1 MLELKNITKDFGRGT
16 TRSRALDKVSLVVAK
31 GEIHG
36 LLGLNGSGKSTLLN
50 ILFGNPC
57 IRIDG
62 GYTGEVRLDGCCI
75 NPQNPSQAAA
85 AGIGMIHQE
94 FALFDTMSVAAN
106 ITLTH
111 EPVFSF
117 SSNLFGRDLA
127 LVHNTRARVRARQ
140 VLGRLG
146 LELDVDVLPSRLS
159 VGMRQ
164 FVEVAREIGKSDLQL
179 LLLDEPTAV
188 LNEADAA
195 RLLDAVREFA
205 ASGGAVLY
213 VSHRLEEVASLCDRM
228 TVLRDGKVAGRFQQG
243 CSIYDL
249 ARSMT
254 GGDVKKVSRKRTM
267 PDTETALRFGNFC
280 VSMPGEMLSGV
291 DLDIRKGEVLGL
303 AGLSGQGKLAL
314 APGAMGLL
322 PSTGTFQ
329 VHGEELQDRN
339 SSQMIRRRVYY
350 MPDDRRL
357 MGLLLEHSVLEN
369 MVLPAAWNTGRFL
382 RRFPVPGLRMLHR
395 RECESWVAEKVDALQ
410 IKCTSMHQK
419 TGQLSG
425 GNQQKVVIAQ
435 SLAADPDILFVS
447 EPTRGVDLQAKE
459 RILEILLQI
468 NEQRGATIVMAS
480 SELEELQRVCDRV
493 AVIHGGK
500 VSAVLPPD
508 ADDEEFALAFSGVR
522 RAAAS

>member
-1 MLELKNITKDFGRGT
+1 M
-16 TRSRALDKVSLVVAK
+16 TRTRALDHVSLTVGQ
-31 GEIHG
+31 GEVHG

-62 GYTGEVRLDGCCI
+62 GYTGEVRLGGKTI
-75 NPQNPSQAAA
+75 NPQTPSQAAA

-106 ITLTH
+106 ITLTR

-117 SSNLFGRDLA
+117 SSNLLGRDFA
-127 LVHNTRARVRARQ
+127 LVHSARTRTKAQQ
-140 VLGRLG
+140 VLARLG
-146 LELDVDVLPSRLS
+146 LDLDVDILPSKLS

-164 FVEVAREIGKSDLQL
+164 FVEVAREIGKSDLRL

-188 LNEADAA
+188 LNEPDAA
-195 RLLDAVREFA
+195 KLLDAVREFA
-205 ASGGAVLY
+205 AAGGAVLY
-213 VSHRLEEVASLCDRM
+213 VSHRLEEITALCDRM
-228 TVLRDGKVAGRFQQG
+228 TVLRDGSIAGRFQRG
-243 CSIYDL
+243 CSIFDL

-254 GGDVKKVSRKRTM
+254 GGDVVKVRKKRSVLQND
-267 PDTETALRFGNFC
+267 PALRFRNFC

-291 DLDIRKGEVLGL
+291 DLDVHKGEVLGL

-322 PSTGTFQ
+322 PSAGTIQ
-329 VHGEELQDRN
+329 IHGETLHSRN

-382 RRFPVPGLRMLHR
+382 RRFPLPGLRMLHR
-395 RECESWVAEKVDALQ
+395 KACESWVRDKLDTLQ

-419 TGQLSG
+419 AGQLSG

-435 SLAADPDILFVS
+435 SLAAEPDILFVS

-480 SELEELQRVCDRV
+480 SELDELQRVCDRV

-500 VSAVLPPD
+500 VSAILPPD
-508 ADDEEFALAFSGVR
+508 ADDQDFALAFSGLSEAV
-522 RAAAS
+522 SQ

>member
-1 MLELKNITKDFGRGT
+1 
-16 TRSRALDKVSLVVAK
+16 
-31 GEIHG
+31 
-36 LLGLNGSGKSTLLN
+36 
-50 ILFGNPC
+50 
-57 IRIDG
+57 
-62 GYTGEVRLDGCCI
+62 
-75 NPQNPSQAAA
+75 
-85 AGIGMIHQE
+85 MIHQE

-106 ITLTH
+106 ISLTR
-111 EPVFSF
+111 EPVFTF
-117 SSNLFGRDLA
+117 SSNLLGRDFA
-127 LVHNTRARVRARQ
+127 LVHEARTRAKAKQ
-140 VLGRLG
+140 VLTRLG
-146 LELDVDVLPSRLS
+146 LNLDVGILPSKLS

-164 FVEVAREIGKSDLQL
+164 FVEVAREIAKSDLQL

-188 LNEADAA
+188 LNETDAA
-195 RLLDAVREFA
+195 KLLDAVREFA
-205 ASGGAVLY
+205 AAGCAVLY
-213 VSHRLEEVASLCDRM
+213 VSHRLEEVTALCDRM
-228 TVLRDGKVAGRFQQG
+228 TVLRDGKIAGRFERG

-254 GGDVKKVSRKRTM
+254 GGEVIKVRKKRTVLRNG
-267 PDTETALRFGNFC
+267 PALQFRNFC
-280 VSMPGEMLSGV
+280 VPMPGEMLSGV
-291 DLDIRKGEVLGL
+291 DLDVHKGEVLGL

-314 APGAMGLL
+314 APGVMGLL

-329 VHGEELQDRN
+329 MHGETLNRRS

-382 RRFPVPGLRMLHR
+382 RPFPLPGLRLLHR
-395 RECESWVAEKVDALQ
+395 KACESWVQEKMNALQ

-435 SLAADPDILFVS
+435 SLATEPDILFVS

-468 NEQRGATIVMAS
+468 NEQQGATIVMAS
-480 SELEELQRVCDRV
+480 SELEELQRVCDRI
-493 AVIHGGK
+493 AVIHDGK
-500 VSAVLPPD
+500 VSAILPPD
-508 ADDEEFALAFSGVR
+508 AAEQDFTLAFSGLREAVL
-522 RAAAS
+522 